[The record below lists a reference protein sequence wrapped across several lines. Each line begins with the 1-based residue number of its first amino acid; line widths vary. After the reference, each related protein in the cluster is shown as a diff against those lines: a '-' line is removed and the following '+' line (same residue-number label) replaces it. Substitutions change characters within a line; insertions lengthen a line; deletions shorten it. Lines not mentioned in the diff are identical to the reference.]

1 VRMADKDKKK
11 VETKSEKGTEKTT
24 DKSKKEHSDK
34 KSTDKKDT
42 SKKSSSDSKKTDKKD
57 IKKKEIPIV
66 VPSANFDIKQ
76 YASRYEGHTLVT
88 RLLFIAE
95 RYLEKQG
102 DAYKL
107 TVDAL
112 KKGKNTSTYRRLFE
126 KIGNQLGSGY
136 TFEQSWADQLDKAFM
151 TEMEELEAALVN
163 YKNNLLRE
171 QQRTCNNKIAELYFQ
186 SADFNGAFRTYM
198 RTVEN
203 CTTKQHN
210 LDLSQYV
217 IRTSVQM
224 GNFAHVPNYVSKAE
238 DPSGG
243 LLPLLRENP
252 DLAAEFKVALA
263 LSYLEN
269 SRYTEVARKL
279 SEVAFESAEKL
290 NHMISVED
298 IAVYAALCG
307 LAEFSRESLKGL
319 YDDSNFQ
326 SYLEQAPNVKLMISS
341 FYTSDYAKC
350 LSVLETF
357 KTDLQLDIHMH
368 DHIGNLY
375 EKIRNKAL
383 KEYFMPYGSVDLK
396 KMADAFQT
404 TVPLLEKEISKLI
417 LSGWINARIDSY
429 NQRLVKRE
437 VPLRARTFQKTI
449 SSGEEFENNSRAA
462 LLRVNL
468 IMNNMTVK
476 PSKFEQRGMGGM
488 GMGMGF
494 PGMGGMGPMMGMPG
508 MAGQGKRF

>member
-1 VRMADKDKKK
+1 MADKERKKPDS
-11 VETKSEKGTEKTT
+11 KSETKTT
-24 DKSKKEHSDK
+24 DKSKHSDK
-34 KSTDKKDT
+34 KSTSDKKDS
-42 SKKSSSDSKKTDKKD
+42 SKKSSETKKPSDKKEP
-57 IKKKEIPIV
+57 KKKEIPVV
-66 VPSANFDIKQ
+66 VPSAFFDLNQ
-76 YASRYEGHTLVT
+76 YAARYEGHTQVT

-102 DAYKL
+102 PSYKL
-107 TVDAL
+107 AIDSL

-126 KIGNQLGSGY
+126 KIGNVLGTGY
-136 TFEQSWADQLDKAFM
+136 TLEQSWADQLDKAFM
-151 TEMEELEAALVN
+151 SEMEELEAALQN

-171 QQRTCNNKIAELYFQ
+171 QQRTCNNSIADLYFQ
-186 SADFNGAFRTYM
+186 SGDFNGAFRTYM

-210 LDLSQYV
+210 LDLSQFV
-217 IRTSVQM
+217 VRTSVQM

-238 DPSGG
+238 DPQGG

-252 DLAAEFKVALA
+252 DLAAEFKVALG

-269 SRYTEVARKL
+269 SRYSEVARKL

-290 NHMISVED
+290 NHMISIDD
-298 IAVYAALCG
+298 IAVYVALCA
-307 LAEFSRESLKGL
+307 LAEFSRESLKTL
-319 YDDSNFQ
+319 FDDSNFQ
-326 SYLEQAPNVKLMISS
+326 SYLEQSPNVKLMISS

-350 LSVLETF
+350 LSLLETF
-357 KTDLQLDIHMH
+357 KNDLQLDIHMH

-383 KEYFMPYGSVDLK
+383 REYFMPYGAVDLK

-404 TVPLLEKEISKLI
+404 SVPLLEKEISKLI

-437 VPLRARTFQKTI
+437 VPLRAKTFQKTI

-488 GMGMGF
+488 GGMGGF
-494 PGMGGMGPMMGMPG
+494 SDMRGMGPMPG
-508 MAGQGKRF
+508 QQGQKRF

>member
-1 VRMADKDKKK
+1 MADTKEKDKKK
-11 VETKSEKGTEKTT
+11 TDSKSEKTT
-24 DKSKKEHSDK
+24 DKTKHSKSTTDKKESSKKSSDS
-34 KSTDKKDT
+34 KSDKKDT
-42 SKKSSSDSKKTDKKD
+42 P
-57 IKKKEIPIV
+57 KKKEIPVV
-66 VPSANFDIKQ
+66 VPSALFDLNQ
-76 YASRYEGHTLVT
+76 YASRYEGHTQVT

-102 DAYKL
+102 PTYKL
-107 TVDAL
+107 AFDSL

-126 KIGNQLGSGY
+126 KLGNALGPGY
-136 TFEQSWADQLDKAFM
+136 TLEQSWADQLDKAFM
-151 TEMEELEAALVN
+151 AEMEELEAALQN

-186 SADFNGAFRTYM
+186 SGDFNGAFRTYM

-210 LDLSQYV
+210 LDLSQNV
-217 IRTSVQM
+217 VRTSVQM

-238 DPSGG
+238 DPQGG

-252 DLAAEFKVALA
+252 DLAAEFKVALG

-269 SRYTEVARKL
+269 SRYSEVARKL

-290 NHMISVED
+290 NHMISIDD
-298 IAVYAALCG
+298 IAVYVALCA
-307 LAEFSRESLKGL
+307 LAEFSRESLKTL
-319 YDDSNFQ
+319 FDDSNFQ
-326 SYLEQAPNVKLMISS
+326 SYLEQSPNVKLMISS

-350 LSVLETF
+350 LSLLETF
-357 KTDLQLDIHMH
+357 KNDLQLDIHMH

-383 KEYFMPYGSVDLK
+383 KEYFMPYGAVDLK

-404 TVPLLEKEISKLI
+404 SVPLLEKEISKLI

-437 VPLRARTFQKTI
+437 VPLRAKTFQKTI

-476 PSKFEQRGMGGM
+476 PSKFDQRGMGGM
-488 GMGMGF
+488 GGMGGF
-494 PGMGGMGPMMGMPG
+494 GDMRGMGPMPQMG
-508 MAGQGKRF
+508 QKRF

>member
-1 VRMADKDKKK
+1 MV
-11 VETKSEKGTEKTT
+11 
-24 DKSKKEHSDK
+24 
-34 KSTDKKDT
+34 
-42 SKKSSSDSKKTDKKD
+42 
-57 IKKKEIPIV
+57 
-66 VPSANFDIKQ
+66 
-76 YASRYEGHTLVT
+76 
-88 RLLFIAE
+88 
-95 RYLEKQG
+95 
-102 DAYKL
+102 
-107 TVDAL
+107 
-112 KKGKNTSTYRRLFE
+112 
-126 KIGNQLGSGY
+126 
-136 TFEQSWADQLDKAFM
+136 
-151 TEMEELEAALVN
+151 EMEELENALAN

-171 QQRTCNNKIAELYFQ
+171 QQRTCNNKIADLYFQ
-186 SADFNGAFRTYM
+186 SGDFNGAFRTYM

-238 DPSGG
+238 DPQGG
-243 LLPLLRENP
+243 LLPLLREQP
-252 DLAAEFKVALA
+252 DLAAELKVAIG

-269 SRYTEVARKL
+269 SRYAEVARKL

-290 NHMISVED
+290 SHMISVDD
-298 IAVYAALCG
+298 IAVYAGLCG
-307 LAEFSRESLKGL
+307 LAEFSREGLKSL

-326 SYLEQAPNVKLMISS
+326 SYLEQTPRVRDMISS

-350 LSVLETF
+350 LSILETL
-357 KTDLQLDIHMH
+357 KNDLQLDIHLH
-368 DHIGNLY
+368 DHVGNLY

-383 KEYFMPYGSVDLK
+383 KEYFMPYGSVDLQ
-396 KMADAFQT
+396 KMATAFQT

-417 LSGWINARIDSY
+417 LSGWINARIDSF

-449 SSGEEFENNSRAA
+449 STGEEFENNSRAA

-476 PSKFEQRGMGGM
+476 PSKFEGGRGPMMVGGMGGM
-488 GMGMGF
+488 PM
-494 PGMGGMGPMMGMPG
+494 MGGMG
-508 MAGQGKRF
+508 GKRF